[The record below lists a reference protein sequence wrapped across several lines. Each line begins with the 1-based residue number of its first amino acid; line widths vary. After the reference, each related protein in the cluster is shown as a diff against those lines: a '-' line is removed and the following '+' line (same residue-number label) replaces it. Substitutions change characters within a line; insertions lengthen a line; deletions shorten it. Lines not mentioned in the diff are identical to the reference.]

1 MGLSPQCRDTL
12 IDLVEIKLSCMDVW
26 DREDK
31 REQAILQRCLDELRT
46 LGTGDAAMSGMM
58 PRRRRGRPPKRSYA
72 ALNG

>member
-1 MGLSPQCRDTL
+1 MSLSPQCRAML

-31 REQAILQRCLDELRT
+31 REQAILQRCLDELRA
-46 LGTGDAAMSGMM
+46 DAAGEAGLGGMM
-58 PRRRRGRPPKRSYA
+58 PRRRRGRPPKRDYA